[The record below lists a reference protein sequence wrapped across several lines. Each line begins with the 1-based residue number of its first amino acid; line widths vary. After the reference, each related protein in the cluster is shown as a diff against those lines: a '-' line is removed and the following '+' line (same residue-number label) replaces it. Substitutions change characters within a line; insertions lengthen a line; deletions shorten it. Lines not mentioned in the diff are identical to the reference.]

1 MVFRRFWGSATE
13 PLLPL
18 PVLVQQQEEQYGDE
32 SAEPV
37 FAELVEEQTDIF
49 NDTARSGEEDIDHH
63 QRRYEFKRNV
73 GDGAHQSHGRIK
85 RSFYTSHRQFPLCL
99 PVLRRRRR

>member
-32 SAEPV
+32 SAKPV
-37 FAELVEEQTDIF
+37 LAELVEELTDIF
-49 NDTARSGEEDIDHH
+49 NDTARSGEEDIDNQQGDDEPKPKVRDRAKIAANSI
-63 QRRYEFKRNV
+63 QRSYY
-73 GDGAHQSHGRIK
+73 I
-85 RSFYTSHRQFPLCL
+85 SHR
-99 PVLRRRRR
+99 